1 MNKYNDIEIQTAKAL
16 LEHGYK
22 WIAREKDCK
31 IWAYKNKPHRDK
43 DQLYCAWN
51 YNGDYFQICTK
62 HVPIFLNVTCADK
75 EPVSL
80 EAIVHPQILDD
91 AEKRYLSA
99 VIKPFRNRVQYIE
112 KMFEDH
118 LLGDQDC
125 YLFIRFNDGN
135 YDMNFPVFRESIMY
149 KGMERYKKYTLEEL
163 GL

>member
-1 MNKYNDIEIQTAKAL
+1 MNNAEWMIQN
-16 LEHGYK
+16 GYK
-22 WIAREKDCK
+22 FRDIRVGFELDKIITFSLNGAIVGTAPYNNNCLATVIA
-31 IWAYKNKPHRDK
+31 WL
-43 DQLYCAWN
+43 DQE
-51 YNGDYFQICTK
+51 
-62 HVPIFLNVTCADK
+62 HK
-75 EPVSL
+75 EP
-80 EAIVHPQILDD
+80 ILDD
-91 AEKRYLSA
+91 AERRYLSA
-99 VIKPFRNRVQYIE
+99 VIRPFRNRVQYIE

>member
-1 MNKYNDIEIQTAKAL
+1 MAKYSDIEIQTAETL
-16 LEHGYK
+16 LKEGYK
-22 WIAREKDCK
+22 WLKANPVGTIVAYEIKPIKNPTKYVPGK
-31 IWAYKNKPHRDK
+31 IV
-43 DQLYCAWN
+43 
-51 YNGDYFQICTK
+51 CTAC
-62 HVPIFLNVTCADK
+62 VPIFKNVTWKDD
-75 EPVSL
+75 EPTSL
-80 EAIVHPQILDD
+80 ESIVHPPILDD
-91 AEKRYLSA
+91 AERRYLSA
-99 VIKPFRNRVQYIE
+99 VIRPFRNRVQYIE

>member
-1 MNKYNDIEIQTAKAL
+1 MATSKYSDIEIQTAKNL
-16 LEHGYK
+16 LKEGYK
-22 WIAREKDCK
+22 WIVMDESGGLF
-31 IWAYKNKPHRDK
+31 AYTDKPIKLDTFWGS
-43 DQLYCAWN
+43 DGIGNCVCY
-51 YNGDYFQICTK
+51 Y
-62 HVPIFLNVTCADK
+62 VPIFQNIKFEDA
-75 EPVSL
+75 EPTSL
-80 EAIVHPQILDD
+80 ESIVHPQILDD
-91 AEKRYLSA
+91 AEREYLSA

>member
-1 MNKYNDIEIQTAKAL
+1 MTMTNAEWMIQNGYKFINLRAFDADNANRAYKICLRMEDYTWKWIGEVNKVYNDRSTAVFTWL
-16 LEHGYK
+16 DMEH
-22 WIAREKDCK
+22 
-31 IWAYKNKPHRDK
+31 
-43 DQLYCAWN
+43 
-51 YNGDYFQICTK
+51 
-62 HVPIFLNVTCADK
+62 V
-75 EPVSL
+75 EP
-80 EAIVHPQILDD
+80 ILDD
-91 AEKRYLSA
+91 AEREYLSA

>member
-1 MNKYNDIEIQTAKAL
+1 MTNYSDIEIQTAKNL
-16 LEHGYK
+16 LKEGYK
-22 WIAREKDCK
+22 WIARNRSGKLRAYHSK
-31 IWAYKNKPHRDK
+31 PSNRGRIWLSDDDAYG
-43 DQLYCAWN
+43 Y
-51 YNGDYFQICTK
+51 YFCEF
-62 HVPIFLNVTCADK
+62 VPIFHNISIEDS
-75 EPVSL
+75 EPTSL
-80 EAIVHPQILDD
+80 ESIVHPQILDD
-91 AEKRYLSA
+91 AEKQYLSA

>member
-1 MNKYNDIEIQTAKAL
+1 MTMTNAEWMIKN
-16 LEHGYK
+16 GYK
-22 WIAREKDCK
+22 FSNLFVRRLSNEERNKFVVRYNNEKIDYFELNECH
-31 IWAYKNKPHRDK
+31 ISFNDSAYKKWLDME
-43 DQLYCAWN
+43 
-51 YNGDYFQICTK
+51 
-62 HVPIFLNVTCADK
+62 HV
-75 EPVSL
+75 EP
-80 EAIVHPQILDD
+80 ILDD
-91 AEKRYLSA
+91 VERKYLSA

>member
-1 MNKYNDIEIQTAKAL
+1 MATNKYNEIEIQTAKKL
-16 LEHGYK
+16 LEQGYK
-22 WIAREKDCK
+22 WIYRSSFGTLY
-31 IWAYKNKPHRDK
+31 AYQTKP
-43 DQLYCAWN
+43 LINEAN
-51 YNGDYFQICTK
+51 YDIHYDLLCEYY
-62 HVPIFLNVTCADK
+62 VPIFQSVKSCD

>member
-1 MNKYNDIEIQTAKAL
+1 MTMTNAEWMIKN
-16 LEHGYK
+16 GYK
-22 WIAREKDCK
+22 FSNLFVRRLSNEERNKFVVRYNNEKIDYFELNECLFNDS
-31 IWAYKNKPHRDK
+31 AYKKWLDMEH
-43 DQLYCAWN
+43 
-51 YNGDYFQICTK
+51 
-62 HVPIFLNVTCADK
+62 K
-75 EPVSL
+75 EP
-80 EAIVHPQILDD
+80 ILDD

>member
-1 MNKYNDIEIQTAKAL
+1 MATSKYSDIEIQTAKNRL
-16 LEHGYK
+16 DHGYK
-22 WIAREKDCK
+22 WIYRSGFGTLY
-31 IWAYKNKPHRDK
+31 AYQTKP
-43 DQLYCAWN
+43 LINEPNYCAH
-51 YNGDYFQICTK
+51 YDFFCKSY
-62 HVPIFLNVTCADK
+62 VPIFQSVKSYD

-80 EAIVHPQILDD
+80 ESIVHPQNLDD
-91 AEKRYLSA
+91 AEREYLSA

>member
-1 MNKYNDIEIQTAKAL
+1 MKNAEWMVQN
-16 LEHGYK
+16 GYK
-22 WIAREKDCK
+22 FSELRWSFTQPDICRFYLND
-31 IWAYKNKPHRDK
+31 KNVGEVSSLSIFEPIKTWLD
-43 DQLYCAWN
+43 AE
-51 YNGDYFQICTK
+51 
-62 HVPIFLNVTCADK
+62 HV
-75 EPVSL
+75 EP
-80 EAIVHPQILDD
+80 ILDD
-91 AEKRYLSA
+91 AEKQYLSA

>member
-1 MNKYNDIEIQTAKAL
+1 MTMTKYSEIEIETAKNL

-22 WIAREKDCK
+22 WIAREKNCK

-62 HVPIFLNVTCADK
+62 HVPILLNVTCADK

-80 EAIVHPQILDD
+80 ESIVHPQILDD
-91 AEKRYLSA
+91 AEKRYLKG
-99 VIKPFRNRVQYIE
+99 VIRPFRNDVTKISKRGFRPYVFLKFNLKFNGE
-112 KMFEDH
+112 KYFFLNNCYTVTMF
-118 LLGDQDC
+118 
-125 YLFIRFNDGN
+125 
-135 YDMNFPVFRESIMY
+135 
-149 KGMERYKKYTLEEL
+149 KGMEPNRWYTPKEL

>member
-1 MNKYNDIEIQTAKAL
+1 MTNAEWMIKN
-16 LEHGYK
+16 GYK
-22 WIAREKDCK
+22 FSNLFVRRLSNEERNKFVVRYNNEKIDYFELNECH
-31 IWAYKNKPHRDK
+31 ISFNDSAYKKWLDME
-43 DQLYCAWN
+43 
-51 YNGDYFQICTK
+51 
-62 HVPIFLNVTCADK
+62 HV
-75 EPVSL
+75 EP
-80 EAIVHPQILDD
+80 ILDD
-91 AEKRYLSA
+91 VERKYLSA

>member
-1 MNKYNDIEIQTAKAL
+1 MNNAEWMIQN
-16 LEHGYK
+16 GYK
-22 WIAREKDCK
+22 FSDLHWSYMQPGSICSFYLND
-31 IWAYKNKPHRDK
+31 KNVGKVSG
-43 DQLYCAWN
+43 LS
-51 YNGDYFQICTK
+51 
-62 HVPIFLNVTCADK
+62 IF
-75 EPVSL
+75 
-80 EAIVHPQILDD
+80 EAIKTWLDMEHVEPILDE

-99 VIKPFRNRVQYIE
+99 VIRPFRDRVQYIE

-149 KGMERYKKYTLEEL
+149 KGMERYKRYTLEEL

>member
-1 MNKYNDIEIQTAKAL
+1 MTMTNAEWMIQN
-16 LEHGYK
+16 GYK
-22 WIAREKDCK
+22 FINLRAFDADNANR
-31 IWAYKNKPHRDK
+31 AYKIGLRMEDYTWKWIGEVNKVYIDRSTAVFTWLDME
-43 DQLYCAWN
+43 
-51 YNGDYFQICTK
+51 
-62 HVPIFLNVTCADK
+62 HV
-75 EPVSL
+75 EP
-80 EAIVHPQILDD
+80 ILDD
-91 AEKRYLSA
+91 AEREYLSA

-163 GL
+163 RL

>member
-1 MNKYNDIEIQTAKAL
+1 MATKKYNEIEIQTAKNL
-16 LEHGYK
+16 LKKGLK
-22 WIAREKDCK
+22 WIVRDATNHGTGVLAFEEKPQKLSCWWSRK
-31 IWAYKNKPHRDK
+31 RSRI
-43 DQLYCAWN
+43 
-51 YNGDYFQICTK
+51 ICDGL
-62 HVPIFLNVTCADK
+62 VPIFENVKLGDT
-75 EPVSL
+75 EPTSL
-80 EAIVHPQILDD
+80 ESIVHPQILDD